1 MTIREAL
8 TKGMIILKNNNV
20 ETPKLKARLLL
31 QYILKKPRQYLI
43 VYDNKEIDKK
53 EQWEYFVNIEKLTNG
68 VPLQHITHRQEFMKM
83 DFFVDENVL
92 IPRPDTEILVEEVI
106 KIAQKYNSPR
116 ILDLCTGS
124 GAIAISLKK
133 FVPSADITAV
143 DISEK
148 ALEIAQKNAE
158 KLEAKINFVKSNLF
172 DKLDNK
178 KFDIIVSNPPYIRK
192 DEIIKEGSKVFGEF
206 KDFIA
211 RGNVIDLAV
220 GVVIGSAFG
229 KIVTSIVNDIL
240 MPIIGIIIGGIDFSG
255 LSLKIGSATVNYGMF
270 IQNVIDFL
278 IVAICIFFFI
288 KVIEKVTKKKEENE
302 EKVEEAKKDEQIILL
317 EEIRD
322 LLKESKDK

>member
-8 TKGMIILKNNNV
+8 TKGMIILKNNNI

-68 VPLQHITHRQEFMKM
+68 VPLQHITHTQEFMKM

-133 FVPSADITAV
+133 FVPNADITAV

-148 ALEIAQKNAE
+148 ALEIAQKNAK
-158 KLEAKINFVKSNLF
+158 KLEAKINFVKSDLF

-192 DEIIKEGSKVFGEF
+192 DEIKKLSEEVQKEPKIALDGGEDGLDFYRIIAEQAINYLKTGSFLCFEIGYNQKNDVIKIIEDEQNYKNTYCK
-206 KDFIA
+206 KDLY
-211 RGNVIDLAV
+211 GNDR
-220 GVVIGSAFG
+220 
-229 KIVTSIVNDIL
+229 
-240 MPIIGIIIGGIDFSG
+240 IIITQV
-255 LSLKIGSATVNYGMF
+255 L
-270 IQNVIDFL
+270 
-278 IVAICIFFFI
+278 
-288 KVIEKVTKKKEENE
+288 
-302 EKVEEAKKDEQIILL
+302 
-317 EEIRD
+317 
-322 LLKESKDK
+322 

>member
-1 MTIREAL
+1 MTIKQAI
-8 TKGMIILKNNNV
+8 TKGMIMLKSNNV
-20 ETPKLKARLLL
+20 ESPKLKARLLL
-31 QYILKKPRQYLI
+31 QYVLDKPRQYII
-43 VYDNKEIDKK
+43 VYDNKEIDKQQ
-53 EQWEYFVNIEKLTNG
+53 QWQYFVNIEKLTKG
-68 VPLQHITHRQEFMKM
+68 IPLQHITHRQEFMKM

-133 FVPSADITAV
+133 FVPNADITAV

-192 DEIIKEGSKVFGEF
+192 DEIKKLSEEVQKEPKIALDGGEDGLDFYRIIAEQAINYLKTGSFLCFEIGYNQKNDVIKIIEDEQNYKNIYCK
-206 KDFIA
+206 KDLY
-211 RGNVIDLAV
+211 GNDR
-220 GVVIGSAFG
+220 
-229 KIVTSIVNDIL
+229 
-240 MPIIGIIIGGIDFSG
+240 IIITQV
-255 LSLKIGSATVNYGMF
+255 L
-270 IQNVIDFL
+270 
-278 IVAICIFFFI
+278 
-288 KVIEKVTKKKEENE
+288 
-302 EKVEEAKKDEQIILL
+302 
-317 EEIRD
+317 
-322 LLKESKDK
+322 